1 MNHREI
7 DPSLLAAEPAQD
19 KLDDGFSPPADAG
32 GEAAVDH
39 DPAPA
44 AIVLPPKSPF

>member
-1 MNHREI
+1 MTHREI

-19 KLDDGFSPPADAG
+19 KLDDGFSPPAEAG
-32 GEAAVDH
+32 VATAVEH

>member
-19 KLDDGFSPPADAG
+19 KLDDGFSPPVPAG
-32 GEAAVDH
+32 GETAVEP